1 VSRASG
7 DCAAELGIELACQ
20 LHFTLQHLQ
29 LSGAKGS
36 AAKED
41 AEQLAECPDL
51 LWGRLLIHMLS
62 IKEDLI
68 LAVQDLYWR
77 IIDAQPE
84 EVILKVFHLQFR

>member
-1 VSRASG
+1 MSRASG
-7 DCAAELGIELACQ
+7 NSAAELGIELACQ
-20 LHFTLQHLQ
+20 LHFILQHLQ
-29 LSGAKGS
+29 CSGAKRS

-41 AEQLAECPDL
+41 AEQLAECPGL

-68 LAVQDLYWR
+68 LAVQDLHWR

-84 EVILKVFHLQFR
+84 KVILKVFHLQFK